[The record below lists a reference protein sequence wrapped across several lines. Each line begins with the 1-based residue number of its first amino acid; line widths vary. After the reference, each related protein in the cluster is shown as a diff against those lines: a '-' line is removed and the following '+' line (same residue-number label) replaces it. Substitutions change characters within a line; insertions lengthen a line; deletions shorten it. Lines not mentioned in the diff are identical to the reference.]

1 MATTATAIMIEEMKK
16 TLRIFAINMGN
27 RFNELSMKV
36 TKLDLR
42 LSNIERQCCPELRAA
57 IAKDLEQETMHVMED
72 AGCAFLK
79 RKQEAS
85 TTITPPPRHGHCG
98 EQAVH
103 HGSAIH
109 RTNAE

>member
-27 RFNELSMKV
+27 RFNELS
-36 TKLDLR
+36 
-42 LSNIERQCCPELRAA
+42 IERQCCPELRAA